1 MPSTRLWLPIP
12 WGKLDKKMKK
22 HIFYTGPRGIGK
34 STLLQKRL
42 AQFQGVCAGFRTV
55 KVPFG
60 DSFSVHMLPVDKR
73 ETPAEENF
81 LFCRYKKRMYEENA
95 LRFNAIGCRCLADLE
110 GAALIV
116 MDELGSAESAAA
128 AFQDRVLALL
138 DGEIPVLGVL
148 QEGESAFQQQVATH
162 PNVELIYV
170 TEENRDSLS

>member
-1 MPSTRLWLPIP
+1 MPIP

-55 KVPFG
+55 KVPCG
-60 DSFSVHMLPVDKR
+60 ESFSVHMLPVDKR

-81 LFCRYKKRMYEENA
+81 LFCRDEKRAYEQNA
-95 LRFNAIGCRCLADLE
+95 LRFNAIGCRLLADIE
-110 GAALIV
+110 EAELIV
-116 MDELGSAESAAA
+116 MDELGSAESAAK
-128 AFQDRVLALL
+128 AFQDRVLELL
-138 DGEIPVLGVL
+138 DGDTPILGVL
-148 QEGESAFQQQVATH
+148 QEGESVFQQRVASH

-170 TEENRDSLS
+170 TKENRDSLS